1 MIQTRKLKELLKEL
15 KTGLEVIYGSR
26 LRGFYLFG
34 SYARGE
40 QDDESDVD
48 ALVVLDNFE
57 SYYAEIHRTGQLASD
72 LSLKYSV
79 TISEVFMKEAQW
91 LYGDTPFLMN
101 IRPEA
106 IAA

>member
-1 MIQTRKLKELLKEL
+1 MIEKTKLKDLLIELRQ
-15 KTGLEVIYGSR
+15 GLEIIYGMR
-26 LRGFYLFG
+26 LRGLYLYG
-34 SYARGE
+34 SYARRE

-48 ALVVLDNFE
+48 VLVVLNDFE
-57 SYYAEIHRTGQLASD
+57 SYYAEVHRTGQLASD

-79 TISEVFMKEAQW
+79 TISEVFMKEEKW

-101 IRPEA
+101 VRPEA